1 MSASKKLFSLF
12 VYLVMSLFHFHFG
25 RIALLIQNCWLNSS
39 FSFCLQV
46 SITSNETLANSIFF
60 SYLFIYL
67 NLGVFLFFLIFI
79 FTLFYFTILNWFCH
93 TLTWIHH
100 GCTWVPKHEPP
111 SRLLPHIISLEC
123 KLVQPLWRKVWRFL
137 KKLQIELPSDPA
149 IPLLGIHT
157 EEIRVKETHVPQC
170 SLQHCLY

>member
-93 TLTWIHH
+93 TLTWIHFEMQLPQNTQGGLLIVMGSSSSPQSWH
-100 GCTWVPKHEPP
+100 SKSSEKLIRAHITGR
-111 SRLLPHIISLEC
+111 RLYIS
-123 KLVQPLWRKVWRFL
+123 
-137 KKLQIELPSDPA
+137 
-149 IPLLGIHT
+149 G
-157 EEIRVKETHVPQC
+157 
-170 SLQHCLY
+170 Y